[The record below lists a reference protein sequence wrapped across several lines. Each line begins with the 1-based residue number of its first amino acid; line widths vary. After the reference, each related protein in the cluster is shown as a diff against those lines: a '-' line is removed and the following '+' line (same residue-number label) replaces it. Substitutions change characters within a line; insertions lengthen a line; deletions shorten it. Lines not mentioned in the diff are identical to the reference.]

1 MIRTYLCIG
10 HKLVK
15 NVPLKKLKQYINK
28 KNATLWVDLFKA
40 TPEEYKHIEET
51 FRFHPLAMED
61 ARKSIELP
69 KVEVF
74 DNYLFIVLHSII
86 QSEHD
91 KYPQKR
97 EIDFFLGRNF
107 LVSLHIHESPGV
119 EHLAQKLEKNHNTTI
134 QKADFMMYEIVDYFV
149 DQYFPLLEHWDDK
162 IELLE
167 ADIIAQRHLHNTLR
181 DIMYIKR
188 ELLYLKKS
196 IAPQRDVINK
206 LARRD
211 FPLINPLTSVYFRDV
226 YDHIMRAYAELEIQ
240 RDILSGNF
248 EAYTS
253 VLSNRLSILSN
264 KMNEVMK
271 RLTVIATIFMPLT
284 FLAGVYGMNFHYFPE
299 ITWRYGYYVFWGIC
313 IIVGLFMYWFFRR
326 KRWA

>member
-1 MIRTYLCIG
+1 MIRTYLCIKN
-10 HKLVK
+10 KLVK
-15 NVPLKKLKQYINK
+15 NIPLKKLKQYIGK
-28 KNATLWVDLFKA
+28 KNVTIWADLFQA
-40 TPEEYKHIEET
+40 TPDEYKQIHGL
-51 FRFHPLAMED
+51 FKFHPLTMED
-61 ARKSIELP
+61 VRKSIELP

-74 DNYLFIVLHSII
+74 DNYIFVVLHSII
-86 QSEHD
+86 QSQQD
-91 KYPQKR
+91 KYPKKR
-97 EIDFFLGRNF
+97 EIDFFLGCNY
-107 LVSLHIHESPGV
+107 LVSVHIHESLGV
-119 EHLAQKLEKNHNTTI
+119 EHLAEKLEKNNSATS
-134 QKADFMMYEIVDYFV
+134 QKPDFMMYEIVDYFV
-149 DQYFPLLEHWDDK
+149 DQYFPLLEIWDDK
-162 IELLE
+162 IEALE
-167 ADIIAQRHLHNTLR
+167 ANIISQKNLHNTLK

-211 FPLINPLTSVYFRDV
+211 FPLIHPRTSVYFRDV

-253 VLSNRLSILSN
+253 VLSNRLALISN

-299 ITWRYGYYVFWGIC
+299 ISWRYGYYIFWVLC
-313 IIVGLFMYWFFRR
+313 VIIGLFMYWFFRR
-326 KRWA
+326 RKWA